1 MISRHAEKHAVI
13 GVALIVVFL
22 LSVFVITPNIAPE
35 FSGTAHLQVDFQ
47 SEQSTQSMHTAFAEF
62 PYDITPQQISE
73 TEWSFTSRAL
83 SDEEYQGLLTHITD
97 TVGAHTITE
106 YQSFSPSISQE
117 LVRKA
122 LLALIIA
129 TIIIIAYISF
139 VFKGVSRPIASWK
152 YGVVSIAA
160 LLHDVAAPLGIFALL
175 APFTSASVDALFV
188 TALLAT
194 LGYSINDTIVIF
206 DRIRDRL
213 KTNMVKKHKENF
225 GTVVDYGVRSSVRR
239 SLYTSVSTVIPLA
252 LLIALVPVTQWFGV
266 ALFVGV
272 AAGTYSSLFFAPS
285 LLLLWHRHFPQ
296 KEDGNRTK
304 TDTEKAEDTLKD
316 ILQGQDVM

>member
-1 MISRHAEKHAVI
+1 M
-13 GVALIVVFL
+13 
-22 LSVFVITPNIAPE
+22 
-35 FSGTAHLQVDFQ
+35 
-47 SEQSTQSMHTAFAEF
+47 
-62 PYDITPQQISE
+62 
-73 TEWSFTSRAL
+73 
-83 SDEEYQGLLTHITD
+83 
-97 TVGAHTITE
+97 
-106 YQSFSPSISQE
+106 
-117 LVRKA
+117 
-122 LLALIIA
+122 
-129 TIIIIAYISF
+129 
-139 VFKGVSRPIASWK
+139 FKGVSRPIASWK

-213 KTNMVKKHKENF
+213 KTNMGKKHKENF

-252 LLIALVPVTQWFGV
+252 LLIVLVPVTQWFGV